1 MSDENPLDGEQK
13 QVVQPE
19 DVIQEELTER
29 QKQQLDGWQKLAS
42 GQRNVI
48 RESLKEPTQANVV
61 ALKQLQETEP
71 KFAKALLKEY

>member
-1 MSDENPLDGEQK
+1 MSDENPLDDELNLG
-13 QVVQPE
+13 VQPDE
-19 DVIQEELTER
+19 ANPEELTER

-48 RESLKEPTQANVV
+48 RESLKEPTQANIE